1 MTALSQRPFLQL
13 WQELYETRFRRR
25 LVSAVPA
32 RAQRR
37 VDWIVSLARSHD
49 RAKECEALGMGRFI
63 VFQVRRTQAT
73 RR

>member
-1 MTALSQRPFLQL
+1 
-13 WQELYETRFRRR
+13 
-25 LVSAVPA
+25 
-32 RAQRR
+32 